1 MGAWRN
7 LPGLVSA
14 LLLLN
19 VIFASAM
26 FADDVASKYQLRL
39 TVLSAESHAIN
50 EGTPVPKN
58 CDLSN
63 FDAYCNE
70 SKNPTAQTFLLV
82 QDANGKTYRIVCI
95 ADSRWSKCAPL
106 PVGETFDARA
116 EKKGFTIEYRNV
128 KGKEHKQFY
137 QLVAEVSASP
147 PGVAAAPQPHAAAPP
162 QSSPAPVPAPQ
173 AAAPP
178 QISTPTVSAPHA
190 AAPVQTSPAPAP
202 VPPVAAQGVPKGKVR
217 CNFTS
222 TPSGADITIDSWR
235 YVGSTPSE
243 ISLST
248 GTHMVVISMP
258 GFAEWKRELTVA
270 PDSVVNVTAILEKT
284 QP

>member
-19 VIFASAM
+19 VMFASAM
-26 FADDVASKYQLRL
+26 FADDVASQHQLRL

-50 EGTPVPKN
+50 AGTPVPKN

-70 SKNPTAQTFLLV
+70 SKNPTAQTILLV

-137 QLVAEVSASP
+137 QFIAKVSAP
-147 PGVAAAPQPHAAAPP
+147 QPGVAATPQPHAAAP
-162 QSSPAPVPAPQ
+162 QQNSPAPESAPQ

-178 QISTPTVSAPHA
+178 PSSTPAPHA
-190 AAPVQTSPAPAP
+190 AAPPQNSPVPAP
-202 VPPVAAQGVPKGKVR
+202 VPPPAAAQGFPKGKVK
-217 CNFTS
+217 CNFSS
-222 TPSGADITIDSWR
+222 TPSGADITIDDWK

-248 GTHMVVISMP
+248 GTHVVVISMP

-270 PDSVVNVTAILEKT
+270 PDSVVNVAATLQKT

>member
-19 VIFASAM
+19 VMFASAM
-26 FADDVASKYQLRL
+26 FADDVASQHQLRL

-50 EGTPVPKN
+50 AGTPVPKN

-70 SKNPTAQTFLLV
+70 SKNPTAQTILLV

-137 QLVAEVSASP
+137 QFIAEVSAP
-147 PGVAAAPQPHAAAPP
+147 QPGVAATPQPHAAAP
-162 QSSPAPVPAPQ
+162 QQNSPAPESAPQ

-178 QISTPTVSAPHA
+178 PSSTPAPHA
-190 AAPVQTSPAPAP
+190 AAPPQNSPVPAP
-202 VPPVAAQGVPKGKVR
+202 VPPPAAAQGFPKGKVK
-217 CNFTS
+217 CNFSS
-222 TPSGADITIDSWR
+222 TPSGADITIDDWK

-248 GTHMVVISMP
+248 GTHVVVISMP

-270 PDSVVNVTAILEKT
+270 PDSVVNVAATLQKT

>member
-1 MGAWRN
+1 MGVWRN
-7 LPGLVSA
+7 LPRLVSA
-14 LLLLN
+14 LLL
-19 VIFASAM
+19 VM
-26 FADDVASKYQLRL
+26 FANALFGDDVASKYQLRL

-70 SKNPTAQTFLLV
+70 SKNPTAQTILVV
-82 QDANGKTYRIVCI
+82 QDGNGKTYRIQCI
-95 ADSRWSKCAPL
+95 TDSRWSKCAPL

-116 EKKGFTIEYRNV
+116 GKKGFTIEYRNV

-137 QLVAEVSASP
+137 QFIAEVSAP
-147 PGVAAAPQPHAAAPP
+147 QPGVAATPQPHAAAP
-162 QSSPAPVPAPQ
+162 QQNSPAPESAPQ

-178 QISTPTVSAPHA
+178 PSSTPAPHA
-190 AAPVQTSPAPAP
+190 AAPPQNSPVPAP
-202 VPPVAAQGVPKGKVR
+202 VPPPAAAQGFPKGKVK
-217 CNFTS
+217 CNFSS
-222 TPSGADITIDSWR
+222 TPSGADITIDDWK

-248 GTHMVVISMP
+248 GTHVVVISMP

-270 PDSVVNVTAILEKT
+270 PDSVVNVAATLQKT